1 MQKKEA
7 REYAIENYN
16 ISERSKELSAIFE
29 NAKVFDYD
37 KNLIREIKRYY
48 RKEINSFYQNLQNRT
63 FIYRLKNFLYKIL
76 KG

>member
-63 FIYRLKNFLYKIL
+63 FIYRLKNFLYKLL